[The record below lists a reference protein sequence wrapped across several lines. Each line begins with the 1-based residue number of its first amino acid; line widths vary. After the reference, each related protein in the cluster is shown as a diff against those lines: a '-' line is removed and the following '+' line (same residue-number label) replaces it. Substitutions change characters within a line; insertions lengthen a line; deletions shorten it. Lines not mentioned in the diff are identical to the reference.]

1 MSLLSLGVTAKF
13 NMGVAR
19 KLEEILQSLTLPEDQ
34 GRVFQFLTDTENAQ
48 RINELV
54 EDIHKVVMDYQV
66 CKLNHSSPLCL
77 TFMPDIHTKRYPL

>member
-1 MSLLSLGVTAKF
+1 MENRTTETVSLLSLGVTAKS

-34 GRVFQFLTDTENAQ
+34 GRVLEFLMNTENAQ

-66 CKLNHSSPLCL
+66 CKLDYSP
-77 TFMPDIHTKRYPL
+77 HYV